1 MTMRRRKSIFDIFD
15 ELIREIDREI
25 HEEFMDL
32 QRRFMSEIRE
42 LSEEVERQGFPK
54 RFVYGF
60 RITIGPDGVPRV
72 ERFGNV
78 RRQPVREGAPIREIG
93 YSEEVEPLVD
103 IYEDADMITVVAE
116 MPGVEKDRIK
126 VRAVDRKLIIEAK
139 NGKKYYKE
147 VELPAEVDMDSAK
160 ASYKNGVLEVKLKK
174 LKKEE
179 KGKEIHIE

>member
-1 MTMRRRKSIFDIFD
+1 MRRRRSIFDIFD

-25 HEEFMDL
+25 YEEFMDL
-32 QRRFMSEIRE
+32 QRRFMTDIKE
-42 LSEEVERQGFPK
+42 LSEEIERPGSPK

-78 RRQPVREGAPIREIG
+78 KKQPEREGAPVKEIRYSDEI
-93 YSEEVEPLVD
+93 EPLVD
-103 IYEDADMITVVAE
+103 IYEDEDTITVVAE

-126 VRAVDRKLIIEAK
+126 VRAVGKKLIIEAR
-139 NGKKYYKE
+139 NGKKYHKE
-147 VELPAEVDMDSAK
+147 VELPAEVDIDNAK
-160 ASYKNGVLEVKLKK
+160 ASYRNGVLEVKLRR

-179 KGKEIHIE
+179 KGREISIE